1 MRNVNFPF
9 ERRPSSTGM
18 AQGGLASF
26 QKGAEEVRDYPDT
39 EGMSYFEVLA
49 EYGPEYI
56 AKHFTEEIPARA
68 ENIWDTVS
76 GGVDDA
82 VNWYERNRETP
93 IAELVE
99 ANREYDWQQLLNKVK
114 EDYPEV
120 LPRQRGMAQ
129 GGLASIPRYAEGAE
143 EEIEE
148 KEESTLDQ
156 IISYLLEHSGILP
169 EGLSLQ
175 GLLGGEEMAHGGVVP
190 GTNPIQGEKGGPT
203 LGYQA
208 PDPQRI
214 QRNQRLFDL
223 VLGDH
228 YADPRHLNRS
238 RGYNVLGAP
247 GTPGFSNAV
256 FAERFRLDKAA
267 RAAPAPEQSTYT
279 PTGAQTFDDLAVA
292 PKVEDPIGSYV
303 VGSPSREQL
312 LAQYFPANS
321 SAVQQ
326 QQATGLPQL
335 TEEQL
340 LGLAGLV

>member
-9 ERRPSSTGM
+9 ERRPASTGM

-26 QKGAEEVRDYPDT
+26 EKGAEEVRDYPDT

-169 EGLSLQ
+169 GGMSIE
-175 GLLGGEEMAHGGVVP
+175 GLLGGEGMAHGGVVP

-203 LGYQA
+203 LGFQYGNPQLMQKNQA
-208 PDPQRI
+208 
-214 QRNQRLFDL
+214 LFAS
-223 VLGDH
+223 VLGDR
-228 YADPRHLNRS
+228 YDDIRHLNRS
-238 RGYNVLGAP
+238 RGYNVLGGLGNP
-247 GTPGFSNAV
+247 NFSDAV
-256 FAERFRLDKAA
+256 FAERFRLDAA
-267 RAAPAPEQSTYT
+267 PPPAPEQSTYT
-279 PTGAQTFDDLAVA
+279 PTGAQTFDDLAVG
-292 PKVEDPIGSYV
+292 PKVEKPIESYV
-303 VGSPSREQL
+303 VGSPTREQL
-312 LAQYFPANS
+312 LAQYFPPDS
-321 SAVQQ
+321 PAVQHQ
-326 QQATGLPQL
+326 KATALPPL
-335 TEEQL
+335 TEDQL